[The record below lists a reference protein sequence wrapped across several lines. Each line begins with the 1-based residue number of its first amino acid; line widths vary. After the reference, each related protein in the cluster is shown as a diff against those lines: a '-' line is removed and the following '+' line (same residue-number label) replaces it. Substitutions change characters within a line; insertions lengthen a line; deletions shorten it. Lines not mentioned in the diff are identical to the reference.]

1 MKKIISAAICMT
13 LALACLLTACAGK
26 TEDLVY
32 KDGMFTDVTADS
44 PYRDSIA
51 AVYEMGLMK
60 GMTDTLF
67 GTDRAVTLAQ
77 AIAYTAKLH
86 SFITGDK
93 YEFKEGRPWY
103 KVYADYAVSC
113 GILQS
118 EITSYDSNL
127 TREEFADILTHT
139 VAASALPGINTV
151 EDNAIPDV
159 SIDDEYG
166 ASIYLLYRAGIFTGE
181 KEDGAFRP
189 KDSVTRGEM
198 AQALARMAA
207 SSMRGTVTL
216 TLPEPFSP
224 DLQKSPAM
232 GDDYF
237 KDAAIVGNSL
247 TEGLRMYAKLSTLTF
262 YSGTSMS
269 VTSAMKD
276 EIPQLIQKQY
286 AKIYIELGINEL
298 GGDSDSFIQSY
309 GKMIDT
315 IRAAEPDADIYILSI
330 LPVSKDKSAEG
341 QFTIERVK
349 ACNEKLYAL
358 ATEKEC
364 YYMDVYS
371 ALLGSDGYLPADE
384 TWDGVHLTPDTYA
397 IWENYMRT
405 HYAVK
410 K

>member
-1 MKKIISAAICMT
+1 MKKIISAAICMI

-67 GTDRAVTLAQ
+67 GTDRTVTLAQ

-189 KDSVTRGEM
+189 KDNVTRGEM

-216 TLPEPFSP
+216 SLPEPFSP

-262 YSGTSMS
+262 YSGT
-269 VTSAMKD
+269 
-276 EIPQLIQKQY
+276 
-286 AKIYIELGINEL
+286 
-298 GGDSDSFIQSY
+298 
-309 GKMIDT
+309 
-315 IRAAEPDADIYILSI
+315 
-330 LPVSKDKSAEG
+330 
-341 QFTIERVK
+341 
-349 ACNEKLYAL
+349 AC
-358 ATEKEC
+358 
-364 YYMDVYS
+364 
-371 ALLGSDGYLPADE
+371 P
-384 TWDGVHLTPDTYA
+384 
-397 IWENYMRT
+397 
-405 HYAVK
+405 
-410 K
+410 

>member
-1 MKKIISAAICMT
+1 MK
-13 LALACLLTACAGK
+13 
-26 TEDLVY
+26 E
-32 KDGMFTDVTADS
+32 
-44 PYRDSIA
+44 
-51 AVYEMGLMK
+51 
-60 GMTDTLF
+60 
-67 GTDRAVTLAQ
+67 
-77 AIAYTAKLH
+77 
-86 SFITGDK
+86 
-93 YEFKEGRPWY
+93 
-103 KVYADYAVSC
+103 
-113 GILQS
+113 
-118 EITSYDSNL
+118 
-127 TREEFADILTHT
+127 
-139 VAASALPGINTV
+139 
-151 EDNAIPDV
+151 
-159 SIDDEYG
+159 
-166 ASIYLLYRAGIFTGE
+166 
-181 KEDGAFRP
+181 
-189 KDSVTRGEM
+189 
-198 AQALARMAA
+198 
-207 SSMRGTVTL
+207 
-216 TLPEPFSP
+216 
-224 DLQKSPAM
+224 
-232 GDDYF
+232 
-237 KDAAIVGNSL
+237 
-247 TEGLRMYAKLSTLTF
+247 
-262 YSGTSMS
+262 
-269 VTSAMKD
+269 